1 MIPFK
6 INGVKHNIPTCWDDV
21 SFSHYMTLLTLPNSF
36 IHYVSLF
43 TGIPV
48 ETLANADIKGI
59 EKLGIALSFL
69 NTPFK
74 PEHKPTKMVGPY
86 YVPKDVTV
94 ESLGQFEALR
104 DLLKNSENDTIKITE
119 LYVKAVAIYC
129 QKLRDGKFDITRV
142 IKVEEE
148 LRNQSCVEV
157 IQTGAFFLFKQQN
170 ILMGIRPRSRNIL
183 QRLKKLIVELPGYQK
198 TLDSLLPS
206 SGKVKG

>member
-1 MIPFK
+1 MIPFR
-6 INGVKHNIPTCWDDV
+6 INKEKFNIPTCWDDV

-36 IHYVSLF
+36 VHYVSLF

-69 NTPFK
+69 NVATKFDS
-74 PEHKPTKMVGPY
+74 KPTAMVGKY
-86 YVPKDVTV
+86 HVPKDITV

-104 DLLKNSENDTIKITE
+104 DLLKQSENDIIKINE
-119 LYVKAVAIYC
+119 LYLKAVAIYC
-129 QKLRDGKFDITRV
+129 QKLRDGKFDITKV
-142 IKVEEE
+142 IEVEAE
-148 LRNQSCVEV
+148 LRNHSCVEV

-206 SGKVKG
+206 SGKVKE